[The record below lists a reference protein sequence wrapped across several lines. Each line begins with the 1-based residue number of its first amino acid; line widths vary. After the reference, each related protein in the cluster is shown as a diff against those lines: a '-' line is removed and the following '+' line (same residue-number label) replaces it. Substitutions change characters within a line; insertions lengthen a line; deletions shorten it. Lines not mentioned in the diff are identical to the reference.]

1 MQQLILIL
9 HVIVSISLIVLV
21 LIQHGK
27 GADAGAAFGSGASN
41 TMFGSAGST
50 PFLVKVTGFLA
61 GIFFLTSLG
70 LTYMVAARVK
80 STTLVTPIHRSVSV
94 PSGSAADSVKPAEAQ
109 PVKASPAE
117 KIPQTPN

>member
-9 HVIVSISLIVLV
+9 HVLVSMTLIGLV

-27 GADAGAAFGSGASN
+27 GADVGASFGSGASN

-61 GIFFLTSLG
+61 AIFFITSLS
-70 LTYMVAARVK
+70 LSY
-80 STTLVTPIHRSVSV
+80 LVSKRAHAQNPSAPIERTGQA
-94 PSGSAADSVKPAEAQ
+94 PSKPA
-109 PVKASPAE
+109 PVK
-117 KIPQTPN
+117 TPN